1 MGRLIGSCVYRIGGV
16 FPTIT
21 ISITITTNN
30 NTTTTT
36 TTTTTIII
44 IFRPASIL
52 SVTSGRERPGSEK
65 YRFSY

>member
-36 TTTTTIII
+36 TTTTIII

-52 SVTSGRERPGSEK
+52 SVPSGRERPGSEK

>member
-30 NTTTTT
+30 TTTTT
-36 TTTTTIII
+36 TTTTPTII

-65 YRFSY
+65 YRFS